1 MKIIIIGLGLI
12 GGSIAKTLSSLDGY
26 KILAFD
32 TNQSSIKNAI
42 ENQSIHAAISSL
54 DELKNEDYENS
65 LVILATPPSTSI
77 DILKSL
83 SFLFNSSVTITDT
96 ISTKSSLNKILQE
109 FDFPKNII
117 FSHPVAGSHLSG
129 EMNSIIDLFQDKS
142 VILSYDDTASKSHI
156 DRVTDLWNT
165 LGSKVSVLDAELHDH
180 IFAFS
185 SHLPH
190 VVAYALLKTLKG
202 LDQQDLLIFS
212 GGGLGEFL
220 RLASSSSQ
228 MWADIFLMNKKNI
241 VPAIDDLIKNL
252 NVLKDEINHHPE
264 DLQGLLDDLKAFKE
278 RYY

>member
-12 GGSIAKTLSSLDGY
+12 GGSIAKTLSGLNGN

-42 ENQSIHAAISSL
+42 ENQTIHATISSL

-96 ISTKSSLNKILQE
+96 SSAKSSLNKILQE

-117 FSHPVAGSHLSG
+117 FSHPLAGSHLSG
-129 EMNSIIDLFQDKS
+129 EMNSITDLFQDKS
-142 VILSYDDTASKSHI
+142 VILSHHDSVSQLHL
-156 DRVTDLWNT
+156 DRVIDLWDR

-180 IFAFS
+180 IFAYS

-190 VVAYALLKTLKG
+190 VVTYALLKTLKE
-202 LDQQDLLIFS
+202 LDQDNLEVFS

-228 MWADIFLMNKKNI
+228 MWADIFSMNDKNI
-241 VPAIDDLIKNL
+241 VLAIDDLIKNL
-252 NVLKDEINHHPE
+252 NMLKDEIVNHPE
-264 DLQGLLDDLKAFKE
+264 NLQALLDELKAFKE
-278 RYY
+278 TNY

>member
-12 GGSIAKTLSSLDGY
+12 GGSIAKSLSGLNGY

-65 LVILATPPSTSI
+65 LVILATPPSKSI

-83 SFLFNSSVTITDT
+83 SFLFNSSITITDT
-96 ISTKSSLNKILQE
+96 LSAKSSLNKILQE

-129 EMNSIIDLFQDKS
+129 EMNSITDLFQDKS
-142 VILSYDDTASKSHI
+142 VILSHHDSVSQLHL
-156 DRVTDLWNT
+156 DRVIDLWDR
-165 LGSKVSVLDAELHDH
+165 LGSKVSVLDAEFHDH
-180 IFAFS
+180 IFAYS

-190 VVAYALLKTLKG
+190 VVAYALLKTLKE
-202 LDQQDLLIFS
+202 LDQDNLELFS

-228 MWADIFLMNKKNI
+228 MWTDVFSMNDKNI
-241 VPAIDDLIKNL
+241 VLAIDDLIKNL
-252 NVLKDEINHHPE
+252 NMLKDEIVNHPE
-264 DLQGLLDDLKAFKE
+264 NLQALLDELKAFKE
-278 RYY
+278 TNY